1 MVKIERKDNEKSRRA
16 ISSLA
21 KEKSKSAGKCNTQE
35 VIDAL
40 EETFHGKCYICENKG
55 ATSLQVEHLQPHNG
69 DADLKFDWENLFL
82 ACGRCNHIKSDSYT
96 PILDCTKLEVDEF
109 IAFRKTG
116 FFGVEESLI
125 FEKVSDSNDPAVDM
139 TCELLKRVH
148 YGKTRQEEIE
158 AKMLRHAIRE
168 EMHKFK
174 NYVRDYDESFG
185 EDKLDLLCRIKME
198 LKSNSP
204 FAAFKRW
211 LVRDNPVMCADF
223 IDCWKRQ

>member
-1 MVKIERKDNEKSRRA
+1 MVKIERTDTEKSRLA

-21 KEKSKSAGKCNTQE
+21 KEKSKATGKCNTPE
-35 VIDAL
+35 VVNAL
-40 EETFHGKCYICENKG
+40 EETFHGKCYICENKR

-69 DADLKFDWENLFL
+69 NADLKFDWKNLFL

-109 IAFRKTG
+109 IAFRKIG
-116 FFGVEESLI
+116 FFGVKESLT
-125 FEKVSDSNDPAVDM
+125 FEKVGDFDDHTIDM
-139 TCELLKRVH
+139 TCELLQRVH
-148 YGKTRQEEIE
+148 YGKIRQEESE

-174 NYVRDYDESFG
+174 EYVREYDESFS
-185 EDKLDLLCRIKME
+185 EDKLDLFCRIKME

-204 FAAFKRW
+204 FTAFKRW
-211 LVRDNPVMCADF
+211 VVRDNPVICADF